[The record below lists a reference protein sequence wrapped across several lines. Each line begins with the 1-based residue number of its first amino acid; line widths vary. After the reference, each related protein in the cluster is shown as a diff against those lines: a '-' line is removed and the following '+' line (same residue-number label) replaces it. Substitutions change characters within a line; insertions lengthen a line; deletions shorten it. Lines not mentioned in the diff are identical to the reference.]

1 MDSIIKPMTKK
12 PLVIGL
18 TGGIGSGKT
27 TVSDTL
33 GRLGAKVLDADVL
46 AHELCS
52 PNGAAIPAIKHEF
65 GPEAIAADGSMDRNH
80 IRKLVFEKPEL
91 RKALEGILHPLI
103 RHQIVEEIKSTTS
116 PYCVIVIP
124 LLAEKG
130 GWGHLTDL
138 VVVVDCDQQQQIA
151 RVKARNGWP
160 DSQIEQVLA
169 AQATREQRLKIA
181 DFVLENHGTSEDLL
195 LQTEQLHEKL
205 LFRAA
210 QAKE

>member
-1 MDSIIKPMTKK
+1 MEITNTPNRKK
-12 PLVIGL
+12 PLIVGL

-33 GRLGAKVLDADVL
+33 AQLGARVLDADVL

-52 PNGAAIPAIKHEF
+52 PGGQAIPAIRQEF
-65 GPEAIAADGSMDRNH
+65 GPAAVTADGSMDRNH
-80 IRKLVFEKPEL
+80 IRKLVFDKPDL
-91 RKALEGILHPLI
+91 RKVLEGILHPLI
-103 RHQIVEEIKSTTS
+103 RQRIVDEIKLTTS

-130 GWGHLTDL
+130 GWGHLTDV
-138 VVVVDCDQQQQIA
+138 VVVVDCERQLQIE

-169 AQATREQRLKIA
+169 AQATREQRLAIA
-181 DFVLENHGTSEDLL
+181 DFVIENLGTSEELRA
-195 LQTEQLHEKL
+195 QTLQLHEKL
-205 LFRAA
+205 LFKAA
-210 QAKE
+210 EAKE

>member
-1 MDSIIKPMTKK
+1 MSKK
-12 PLVIGL
+12 PLVVGL

-27 TVSDTL
+27 KVSDAL
-33 GRLGAKVLDADVL
+33 AQLGAKVLDADVL

-52 PNGAAIPAIKHEF
+52 PSGAAMPVILQQF
-65 GPEAIAADGSMDRNH
+65 GPDAVAADGSMDRNY
-80 IRKLVFEKPEL
+80 IRNLVFEKPEM
-91 RKALEGILHPLI
+91 RRTLEGILHPLI
-103 RHQIVEEIKSTTS
+103 RQRIVDEIEKTTS

-130 GWGHLTDL
+130 GWGHLTDA
-138 VVVVDCDQQQQIA
+138 VVVVDCERQLQID

-181 DFVLENHGTSEDLL
+181 DFVVENHGTSDELL
-195 LQTEQLHEKL
+195 LQAHQLHEKL
-205 LFRAA
+205 LFKAA
-210 QAKE
+210 EAKE